1 MNKNKLKNYILKLL
15 NNNKKLTVAV
25 SGGIDSLTLA
35 AFISSISKISVNV
48 AHAVSPAVPKEAT
61 KRVKLMSK
69 KFNWKLHIIF
79 FS

>member
-48 AHAVSPAVPKEAT
+48 AHAVILPFQKKPLKE
-61 KRVKLMSK
+61 L
-69 KFNWKLHIIF
+69 N
-79 FS
+79 